1 VVIVATHGSTF
12 DMLPTVLNLTQLE
25 FGIRKV
31 VKRVLGLDAVVFPQS
46 SDIEDVN
53 KDRIG
58 DAFGILCFHK
68 KRTKEQMLGI
78 LEKAHSLEKLCRYFV
93 WALWGQC
100 DEVEWILGN
109 LSEDLRGRVSDRYIA
124 GDLQNQPRAFIVAL
138 DDRVKDVEKGDS
150 QILAEVQSALENP
163 DFGEVQV
170 QISEK
175 YKLRGARI
183 IQFLELCGYKIEQLG
198 KSASSVG
205 YQVHRQR
212 PISNTKPH
220 KKLPPNKG
228 RSALMLGLRVQS
240 QIIRQFQS
248 SGAKIAYSWLRGHP
262 DIIVFDNNDKPFE
275 VVAVKSF
282 TLELTTGKG
291 CRNTKGHKYVAA
303 VKPSRDAK
311 AEVAAAKK
319 YGLNKI
325 RLIVIN
331 LKTGN
336 RIFDKL
342 VRFDEK
348 ITLREYR

>member
-1 VVIVATHGSTF
+1 MPTQSSPF

-31 VKRVLGLDAVVFPQS
+31 VKKTLGLDAVVFPQCADS
-46 SDIEDVN
+46 EDEDQ
-53 KDRIG
+53 DRLG

-68 KRTKEQMLGI
+68 GRTKEKLLDI
-78 LEKAHSLEKLCRYFV
+78 LKKVHSRGKLHRYFV
-93 WALWGQC
+93 WALWDQC
-100 DEVEWILGN
+100 DEIEWILGN
-109 LSEDLRGRVSDRYIA
+109 LSQDLRGRVSDRYIA
-124 GDLQNQPRAFIVAL
+124 GDLQSQPQAFIVAL
-138 DDRVKDVEKGDS
+138 DDRVEDVEKGDS

-163 DFGEVQV
+163 DFDDVQV

-175 YKLRGARI
+175 YKRRGARI

-198 KSASSVG
+198 ESASSVG

-212 PISNTKPH
+212 PISNTKSH
-220 KKLPPNKG
+220 KRLPSNKG
-228 RSALMLGLRVQS
+228 RSSLMLGLRVQS
-240 QIIRQFQS
+240 QIIQQFQS

-262 DIIVFDNNDKPFE
+262 DIIVFNHNDKPFE

-325 RLIVIN
+325 RLIVVN

-342 VRFDEK
+342 VKFDEK
-348 ITLREYR
+348 VTLREYK